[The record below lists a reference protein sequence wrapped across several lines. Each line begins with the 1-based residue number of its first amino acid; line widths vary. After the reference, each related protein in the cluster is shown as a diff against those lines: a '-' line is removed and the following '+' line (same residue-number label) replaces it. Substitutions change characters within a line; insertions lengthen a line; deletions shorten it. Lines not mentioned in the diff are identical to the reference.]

1 MILLKAEVTRLTTE
15 LAKARTSVMGL
26 QEKEE
31 ELKDALEKE
40 KKKKKEVLK
49 TGTLSPA
56 DKRPAALV
64 RKYGEI
70 YAQNR

>member
-1 MILLKAEVTRLTTE
+1 MTRLTSE
-15 LAKARTSVMGL
+15 LAKARSAVLAL

-31 ELKDALEKE
+31 SLRDALEKE
-40 KKKKKEVLK
+40 KKKKKESLK

-64 RKYGEI
+64 RKYGEL
-70 YAQNR
+70 YAQNRLAEYI